1 MLYVIKGLKHV
12 TYISMPIL
20 QVRKQTHYD
29 LCDLFNFLQLS
40 SDTTGTSLV
49 AQTVKRLP
57 TVRETWV
64 WSLGQED
71 PLEKAMAPHSS
82 TLAWK
87 IPWTEEHDRVQS
99 MGSQRVGHDWAPS
112 FSLSTRLLSLII
124 ISLPEI
130 LNCYPWKI
138 AWRYRWVAAKRSVS
152 QRWISFFTVI
162 LHRIPEYETD
172 QKACWLESLAAAAQ

>member
-1 MLYVIKGLKHV
+1 MKGLKHV

-87 IPWTEEHDRVQS
+87 IPWTEECSRLQS
-99 MGSQRVGHDWAPS
+99 MGSQRVGHDWVTS
-112 FSLSTRLLSLII
+112 LHFSDTMEIQTQVWSLCLSCLLFLLVSPIWRLIMALLWFFY
-124 ISLPEI
+124 ISLEEF
-130 LNCYPWKI
+130 Y
-138 AWRYRWVAAKRSVS
+138 
-152 QRWISFFTVI
+152 I
-162 LHRIPEYETD
+162 LHYY
-172 QKACWLESLAAAAQ
+172 

>member
-87 IPWTEEHDRVQS
+87 IPWTEECSRLQS
-99 MGSQRVGHDWAPS
+99 MGSQRVGHDWVTS
-112 FSLSTRLLSLII
+112 LHFSDTMEIQTQVWSLCLSCLLFLFVSPIWRLIMALLWFFYVSL
-124 ISLPEI
+124 EEF
-130 LNCYPWKI
+130 Y
-138 AWRYRWVAAKRSVS
+138 
-152 QRWISFFTVI
+152 I
-162 LHRIPEYETD
+162 LHYY
-172 QKACWLESLAAAAQ
+172 

>member
-87 IPWTEEHDRVQS
+87 IPWTEECSRLQS
-99 MGSQRVGHDWAPS
+99 MGSQRVGHDWVTS
-112 FSLSTRLLSLII
+112 LHFSDTMEIQTQVWSLCLSCLLFLLVSPIWQLIMALLWFFYVSL
-124 ISLPEI
+124 EEF
-130 LNCYPWKI
+130 Y
-138 AWRYRWVAAKRSVS
+138 
-152 QRWISFFTVI
+152 I
-162 LHRIPEYETD
+162 LHYY
-172 QKACWLESLAAAAQ
+172 

>member
-87 IPWTEEHDRVQS
+87 IPWTEEGSRLQS
-99 MGSQRVGHDWAPS
+99 MGSQRVGHDWVTS
-112 FSLSTRLLSLII
+112 LHFSDTMEIQTQVWSLCLSCLLFLLVSPIWRLIMALLWFFYVSL
-124 ISLPEI
+124 EEF
-130 LNCYPWKI
+130 Y
-138 AWRYRWVAAKRSVS
+138 
-152 QRWISFFTVI
+152 I
-162 LHRIPEYETD
+162 LHYY
-172 QKACWLESLAAAAQ
+172 